1 MIVTANLHNEIGI
14 PLGHQENGYTV
25 CGTVKDVKLAPADDD
40 IDYIAL
46 LCNNSRQFGTYYIKL
61 KPGADIAAFSKYV
74 KDLVQEFVPGADEPE
89 VMFFNQA
96 IGNLYSTTKRST
108 VIIALF
114 ALLAIIIALM
124 GVFGIVMFETQHRR
138 REIAIR
144 KVYGADRG
152 ILISMLNNN
161 YVKLVL
167 AGFLVAAPVAW
178 IIVTR
183 WLEQFANRI
192 TVPWWVF
199 IASLMAVLALTVALV
214 SLRSWK
220 AASENPAEVVRG
232 L

>member
-1 MIVTANLHNEIGI
+1 
-14 PLGHQENGYTV
+14 
-25 CGTVKDVKLAPADDD
+25 
-40 IDYIAL
+40 
-46 LCNNSRQFGTYYIKL
+46 
-61 KPGADIAAFSKYV
+61 
-74 KDLVQEFVPGADEPE
+74 
-89 VMFFNQA
+89 MFFNQA

-108 VIIALF
+108 VITALF